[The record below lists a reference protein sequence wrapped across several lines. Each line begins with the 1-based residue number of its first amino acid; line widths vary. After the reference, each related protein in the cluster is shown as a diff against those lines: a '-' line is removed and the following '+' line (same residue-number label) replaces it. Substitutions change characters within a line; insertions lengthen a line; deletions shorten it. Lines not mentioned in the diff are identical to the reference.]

1 MRMFTEVGR
10 RVLPHCTAV
19 GKALLALE
27 DPAEVRALLRRTGM
41 PRAPTTRS
49 PTPRASPRQLGSPD
63 SAVRHRRR
71 GAGDRRALL
80 AVAVPGAPQRLAV
93 SMSGPLSR
101 MGDDVVERA
110 APLLGE
116 AATAIAAELGAR
128 SA

>member
-1 MRMFTEVGR
+1 MA
-10 RVLPHCTAV
+10 H
-19 GKALLALE
+19 E

-41 PRAPTTRS
+41 PARTDHTITDPGGLRRASSRS
-49 PTPRASPRQLGSPD
+49 PDERGYALDDEEQEIG
-63 SAVRHRRR
+63 VRCV
-71 GAGDRRALL
+71 
-80 AVAVPGAPQRLAV
+80 AVAVPGAPQRIAV

>member
-1 MRMFTEVGR
+1 MG
-10 RVLPHCTAV
+10 
-19 GKALLALE
+19 
-27 DPAEVRALLRRTGM
+27 VRC
-41 PRAPTTRS
+41 
-49 PTPRASPRQLGSPD
+49 
-63 SAVRHRRR
+63 V
-71 GAGDRRALL
+71 
-80 AVAVPGAPQRLAV
+80 AVAVPGAPQRMAV